1 MNVASSSPLFIAY
14 LESIVRA
21 IEQSRVHNS
30 ETDELTQQQ
39 LQDLNVKYKE
49 LKQQLE
55 DQKMKQENLETD
67 VVKQKDAL
75 LERIETVVSDLKAKI
90 REVASEHTVF
100 EGRFIMTRQPN
111 AVHMGKHTTTCINLA
126 LANLLKR

>member
-39 LQDLNVKYKE
+39 LQDLNVAQTAATNIKK
-49 LKQQLE
+49 
-55 DQKMKQENLETD
+55 
-67 VVKQKDAL
+67 
-75 LERIETVVSDLKAKI
+75 RGDL
-90 REVASEHTVF
+90 VGS
-100 EGRFIMTRQPN
+100 
-111 AVHMGKHTTTCINLA
+111 
-126 LANLLKR
+126 